1 MKKSEIK
8 AVERLETMRALG
20 GYEQNIAQGLSALIR
35 AAMTNKSRRDLC
47 ALAEAWNIT
56 DHPAFII

>member
-8 AVERLETMRALG
+8 AIQSLELMHKLG

-35 AAMTNKSRRDLC
+35 AAMTNKSRQEL
-47 ALAEAWNIT
+47 LQYAEFFGVEN
-56 DHPAFII
+56 HPSFIV